1 MNRNYKLALLIVLA
15 LFLGACGQRGPL
27 YLPEQAP
34 TNEPSS
40 EKAPEA
46 RQNPSLKEGQ

>member
-1 MNRNYKLALLIVLA
+1 MNRNYKFA
-15 LFLGACGQRGPL
+15 LFTVLVLFLSACGQRGPL

-34 TNEPSS
+34 ANEPSS

-46 RQNPSLKEGQ
+46 AQNPNQSEGV